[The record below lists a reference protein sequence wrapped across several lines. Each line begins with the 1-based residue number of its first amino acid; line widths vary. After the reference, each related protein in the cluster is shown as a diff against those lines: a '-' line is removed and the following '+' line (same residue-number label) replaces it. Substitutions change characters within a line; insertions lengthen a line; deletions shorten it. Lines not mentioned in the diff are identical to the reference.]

1 MGFCSKK
8 GGICEVFFF
17 CLLKNTGKNGSLR
30 GILVEVYCWLAR
42 FAKLAPPGP
51 LFGGFRQMVLANF

>member
-1 MGFCSKK
+1 MEAFG
-8 GGICEVFFF
+8 
-17 CLLKNTGKNGSLR
+17 

-42 FAKLAPPGP
+42 FAKLAPLGR